1 MTNGSMIKGL
11 RLKNAPMHGIYIN
24 NSHDAIFTDILI
36 DNSDG
41 DEVRK
46 SKKKRLL
53 GINAIFGQNVALYGH
68 AGHNTDG
75 FGVARSSNITISH
88 ATVFNQDDCV
98 VLNSGKKHR
107 KKLSS

>member
-46 SKKKRLL
+46 SKK
-53 GINAIFGQNVALYGH
+53 NVCWESMRFSGRMWPFMDMQATIRTALEWH
-68 AGHNTDG
+68 ALP
-75 FGVARSSNITISH
+75 I
-88 ATVFNQDDCV
+88 
-98 VLNSGKKHR
+98 
-107 KKLSS
+107 